1 MHRSVG
7 VFGTLSSFEVT
18 MESSTLSS
26 EATIPRILAVAG
38 LGQKEKSNREK
49 LMIDYL
55 SAQK

>member
-1 MHRSVG
+1 
-7 VFGTLSSFEVT
+7 